1 MVGYRRLLIAVLLL
15 AAGGPLEAQVRWRF
29 TEVWGYL
36 MAGEEAVFTGSE
48 PVTDIAYFS
57 ARVNDRGR
65 LQGDIHASTLPKY
78 LRQGRRIHLVVS
90 APANKALMHG
100 CLRRD
105 RTLRDSL
112 IRDIVNQ
119 ARGFDGVQIDFE
131 SMYPQ
136 EGPAYLAFLRQL
148 KRKLPGSILSVA
160 LPARTQKKQDAFNYA
175 AISTV
180 ADRVLIMAYDEH
192 GRVGEPGPIASAG
205 WCERVCSF
213 ARGEIPQSKLIMGLP
228 LYGRVWAKGKPTRAL
243 KYPETLKLW
252 QRVSKPAVKRLS
264 DQTPTFH
271 YQTSVTNT
279 VYFEDIRSLSE
290 KLSLYHGS
298 GVRHVGFWRMG
309 QGPVGLWK
317 LMGSSN

>member
-1 MVGYRRLLIAVLLL
+1 M
-15 AAGGPLEAQVRWRF
+15 EAQVRWRF
-29 TEVWGYL
+29 AEVWGYL
-36 MAGEEAVFTGSE
+36 MAGEEEVFAGSE

-57 ARVNDRGR
+57 ARVNDSGR
-65 LQGDIHASTLPKY
+65 LQGDIHPATLPKR

-90 APANKALMHG
+90 APANKALLHG

-105 RTLRDSL
+105 RTLRDRL
-112 IRDIVNQ
+112 LRDIVNQ
-119 ARGFDGVQIDFE
+119 AQGFDGVQIDFE
-131 SMYPQ
+131 SLYPQ

-148 KRKLPGSILSVA
+148 KRNLPGSILSVA

-180 ADRVLIMAYDEH
+180 ADRILVMAYDEH
-192 GRVGEPGPIASAG
+192 GRAGEPGPIASAG
-205 WCERVCSF
+205 WCERVCNF
-213 ARGEIPQSKLIMGLP
+213 ARNEIPRSKLIMGLP
-228 LYGRVWAKGKPTRAL
+228 LYGRLWAKGKPTRAL

-252 QRVSKPAVKRLS
+252 ERVSKPTVKRLS
-264 DQTPTFH
+264 DQTPTFR

-279 VYFEDIRSLSE
+279 VYFEDIKSLSE
-290 KLSLYHGS
+290 KLSLYQGS

-317 LMGSSN
+317 LIGSSK

>member
-65 LQGDIHASTLPKY
+65 LQGDIHASTLPKR